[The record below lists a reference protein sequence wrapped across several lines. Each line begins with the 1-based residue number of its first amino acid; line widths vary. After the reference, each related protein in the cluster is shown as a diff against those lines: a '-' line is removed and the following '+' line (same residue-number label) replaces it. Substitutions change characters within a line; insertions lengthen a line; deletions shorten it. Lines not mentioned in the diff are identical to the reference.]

1 MVVGPDP
8 VHAFAFIELHVFGG
22 LVERALRHGEMSPLM
37 LDAGDVV
44 QPEFGIAEIVAAQ
57 QTGVSGDLEPDR
69 TGIGIAV
76 PQDAA
81 VGLDVKAD
89 GILEHFRQFAFGW
102 RWDRTAP
109 DMAAGQTASPAVFHK
124 LEAGG
129 VVDDHHIRVVAVAAG
144 HIDPDISRQTGDDRF
159 AV

>member
-1 MVVGPDP
+1 MPVKFVFFLLHTGEWTVFRFGIRLAGEGAGGVSGERQQMVVGSDP
-8 VHAFAFIELHVFGG
+8 VHAFAFIEFHVFGG
-22 LVERALRHGEMSPLM
+22 LIEGALRHGEMSPLV

-44 QPEFGIAEIVAAQ
+44 QPEFGIAEIIAAQ
-57 QTGVSGDLEPDR
+57 QAGVSGDLEPDR

-109 DMAAGQTASPAVFHK
+109 DMAAG
-124 LEAGG
+124 
-129 VVDDHHIRVVAVAAG
+129 
-144 HIDPDISRQTGDDRF
+144 
-159 AV
+159 